1 MADVKVKALIGIAR
15 FLLACGVGYAIYY
28 YWDTLRVRPGID
40 PWYVSILAGIIS
52 MVFAFIMLIKLKG
65 GGD

>member
-15 FLLACGVGYAIYY
+15 FLLACAIGYAIYF
-28 YWDTLRVRPGID
+28 YWVQFRPDDEWFI
-40 PWYVSILAGIIS
+40 SILAGAIS
-52 MVFAFIMLIKLKG
+52 ALFAFIMLIKLKG

>member
-15 FLLACGVGYAIYY
+15 FLLACGIGYAIYY
-28 YWDTLRVRPGID
+28 FWNSFRQDE
-40 PWYVSILAGIIS
+40 WYVAIAAGAIS
-52 MVFAFIMLIKLKG
+52 ALFAFIMLIKLKG